1 VGWFGDAIG
10 WAWGNTV
17 GRVGGAAGGFVWDQV
32 VTGMENWVIDAVAW
46 FVGRILSLLEA
57 TTQVN
62 LKAGWFLAPDGP
74 YDQVLSLGAVLL
86 VVFLFVGLIQG
97 LLAGDPAGMVLRMAR
112 DLPLAVVGMVTVIDV
127 GSLLLQLSD
136 AMAHGLLNGGGDD
149 GKQVMRTLT
158 SAAHATG
165 GDGSLVIVVLG
176 LFVILAALFVWVE
189 LVIRAGLIY
198 LLVAMSPLVFAAVVW
213 PSARGML
220 RKLVELILALIFSKV
235 VIAIAFS
242 VGAAALAGVG
252 KGHSPAAGGDG
263 ALGANASAM
272 FAGAVIFCL
281 AAFAPFVVLK
291 LFPIAE
297 AAVAAQG
304 ISRGPLHA
312 AQSAASSGFSL
323 DRLAGN
329 GHGSAAS
336 VSGNGHAASWRAA
349 AGDGATGGSGAEAA
363 SGEAAAGGGAAAA
376 GVAAVAVAAKEQA
389 KGARDTLAGS
399 AGAWS
404 EHPAAAPAA
413 DPNAAAWRQAERDQA
428 SAEDDSGRGEGA

>member
-1 VGWFGDAIG
+1 LGVGQ
-10 WAWGNTV
+10 TV
-17 GRVGGAAGGFVWDQV
+17 GRVGGAAGGFVWYQV

-57 TTQVN
+57 STQVN

-74 YDQVLSLGAVLL
+74 YDKVLGLGAVLL

-97 LLAGDPAGMVLRMAR
+97 LLAGDPTGMVLRMAR
-112 DLPLAVVGMVTVIDV
+112 DLPLAVLGMVTVIDV
-127 GSLLLQLSD
+127 GSILLQLSD
-136 AMAHGLLNGGGDD
+136 AMAHGLLQGGGDD
-149 GKQVMRTLT
+149 GKHVMRTLT

-165 GDGSLVIVVLG
+165 GDGSLVIVILG
-176 LFVILAALFVWVE
+176 LFVIIAALFVWVE

-252 KGHSPAAGGDG
+252 KGHSAAAGGDPG
-263 ALGANASAM
+263 LSANASAM

-336 VSGNGHAASWRAA
+336 VSGNGHAGSWRVA
-349 AGDGATGGSGAEAA
+349 AGDGAAGAGG
-363 SGEAAAGGGAAAA
+363 GEAAAGGGAAAAA

-404 EHPAAAPAA
+404 EHPAAAPA
-413 DPNAAAWRQAERDQA
+413 DPNAPAWRHAQGDRGPG
-428 SAEDDSGRGEGA
+428 EDPGGRGDGA